1 MKGRGKGL
9 GDQGGEDQERTR
21 AKEVRIKRRAEMRNV
36 SGKSSKE
43 YRTRDEEER
52 NRRRARM
59 RRDEQERIRDEE
71 KRTRDEEERTSMR

>member
-36 SGKSSKE
+36 SGIKSKGVQNQ
-43 YRTRDEEER
+43 R
-52 NRRRARM
+52 
-59 RRDEQERIRDEE
+59 
-71 KRTRDEEERTSMR
+71 